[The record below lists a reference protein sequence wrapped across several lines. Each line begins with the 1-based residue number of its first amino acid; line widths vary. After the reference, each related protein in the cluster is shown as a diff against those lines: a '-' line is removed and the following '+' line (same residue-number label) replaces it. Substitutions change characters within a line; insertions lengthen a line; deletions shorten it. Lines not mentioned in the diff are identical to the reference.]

1 MRRKISMDDFNNF
14 FDDQRQQTPERAP
27 IYHAPEPKRNGPNK
41 SAVITAVCITV
52 AVLMCIVVVVNV
64 VVLAS
69 MKDKI
74 ARDYAASMAAEM
86 RAQYEQAISDSLADT
101 DIVSDVTENATKE
114 AINAIKNSVG
124 EVANSLAGSVAR
136 LYMYES
142 ASANPSTASPAGLA
156 TAFLITDYDG
166 TEGRYLLTN
175 AHCVR
180 HVVATATG
188 GIGGGFWGGSTRYT
202 YKWAS
207 YGTIICVFEG
217 DDSYYRTEIIAY
229 GSYNDDNLSAENDQ
243 ADLAILRIVGTQP
256 SNEKHPSLKLAS
268 SDTAINRG
276 TPIALI
282 GNPEG
287 VGETNTIT
295 SGTVSQVGIRI
306 ASWGSG
312 TFIMTDAAVN
322 SGNSGGPMLNSRGI
336 VLGVVESKLASED
349 IDNMGF
355 ALSASTVRSF
365 IDCAQLAANNKTGK
379 NIT

>member
-1 MRRKISMDDFNNF
+1 MTVSI
-14 FDDQRQQTPERAP
+14 
-27 IYHAPEPKRNGPNK
+27 I
-41 SAVITAVCITV
+41 V

-64 VVLAS
+64 IVLAS

-74 ARDYAASMAAEM
+74 ARDYAASMTEEM
-86 RAQYEQAISDSLADT
+86 RAQYEQAVRDSLADT

-114 AINAIKNSVG
+114 AINAIKNTVG
-124 EVANSLAGSVAR
+124 EVANSMAGSVAR
-136 LYMYES
+136 LYMFES
-142 ASANPSTASPAGLA
+142 QNANPSTTKPAGLA

-166 TEGRYLLTN
+166 TTGRYLLTN

-180 HVVATATG
+180 HVVATTTG
-188 GIGGGFWGGSTRYT
+188 GIGGGFWGGTKY

-217 DDSYYRTEIIAY
+217 DENYYRAEIIAY

-243 ADLAILRIVGTQP
+243 ADLALLRIVGTQP
-256 SNEKHPSLKLAS
+256 SNENHPSLRLAS

-287 VGETNTIT
+287 VGESNTIT
-295 SGTVSQVGIRI
+295 SGTISQVGIKI
-306 ASWGSG
+306 ASWGAG

-355 ALSASTVRSF
+355 VLSASTVHSF
-365 IDCAQLAANNKTGK
+365 IDWAQLAANNTTGK
-379 NIT
+379 SITINCTFE

>member
-1 MRRKISMDDFNNF
+1 MDDFNNF
-14 FDDQRQQTPERAP
+14 FDDQRQPSPERTP
-27 IYHAPEPKRNGPNK
+27 IYHAPEPKRNNSK
-41 SAVITAVCITV
+41 SNVIIAVSILLAVI
-52 AVLMCIVVVVNV
+52 MCIVVVVNV
-64 VVLAS
+64 IVLAS

-74 ARDYAASMAAEM
+74 ARDYAASMTAEM
-86 RAQYEQAISDSLADT
+86 RAQYEQAISDSLANT
-101 DIVSDVTENATKE
+101 DIVSDVTETATKE
-114 AINAIKNSVG
+114 AINAIKNTVG

-136 LYMYES
+136 LYMFES
-142 ASANPSTASPAGLA
+142 ANANPSTAKPAGLA

-166 TEGRYLLTN
+166 TDGRYLLTN

-180 HVVATATG
+180 HVVATSTG
-188 GIGGGFWGGSTRYT
+188 GIGGGWWGGSTKYT

-207 YGTIICVFEG
+207 FGTIICVFE
-217 DDSYYRTEIIAY
+217 DDENYYRTEIIAY
-229 GSYNDDNLSAENDQ
+229 GAYNDDNLSAENDQ

-256 SNEKHPSLKLAS
+256 SNEKHPSLRLAS
-268 SDTAINRG
+268 SDNAINRG

-295 SGTVSQVGIRI
+295 SGTISQVGIKI
-306 ASWGSG
+306 ASWGAG

-365 IDCAQLAANNKTGK
+365 IDWAKLAANNTTGK
-379 NIT
+379 NLTINCTFE